1 MGCLLSIPIILLFLV
16 IFFSS
21 ALLRIV
27 QALFGG
33 SPRTNRQTRA
43 QSQTA
48 SAHEAEEETYY
59 DSDGGTAY
67 RRRHSNG
74 PCRKIFAPDE
84 GEYVDFEEI
93 RED

>member
-59 DSDGGTAY
+59 DSGTAY
-67 RRRHSNG
+67 RRRHTNG
-74 PCRKIFAPDE
+74 PRRKIFAPDE